1 MCEPLDMEHPLR
13 TYRRERD
20 ITLDQLAK
28 EAGLSKSHLS
38 EIETG
43 KRPGS
48 KTIELL
54 CAKTGL
60 SPAVFFAPS
69 VLPAPAG
76 FEVAGDPRDMPS
88 LGVSSLDCPARASAV
103 SGAIS
108 EDAA

>member
-1 MCEPLDMEHPLR
+1 MCELLRMEHPLR

-43 KRPGS
+43 KLPGS
-48 KTIELL
+48 KTIALL

-60 SPAVFFAPS
+60 SPSVFFATPD
-69 VLPAPAG
+69 APVHADG
-76 FEVAGDPRDMPS
+76 
-88 LGVSSLDCPARASAV
+88 
-103 SGAIS
+103 
-108 EDAA
+108 DAA